1 MSRFLFLALCV
12 ACAAPT
18 PRPAPVP
25 PPIAARP
32 AEPEATATDRPLTP
46 AERDVMASLQAAA
59 VEVRRL
65 PFLHPVVTRV
75 RNAASITQRLSE
87 QMEEDDLAQASEIY
101 KALGLLPAD
110 TDIRDLL
117 EGVLGEQVVGYYD
130 PDQGEMV
137 IRDDVMAT
145 LLRGGPAAEEPE
157 GILVHELV
165 HALQDQHHDL
175 KALYEQDRN
184 NDASGALRSLV
195 EGDATL
201 AMVALGARA
210 GDVQRLSQQI
220 AGNVPTL
227 EEMMVDTAMPQ
238 GGMTLSQAPAI
249 VRATLVVPYLAGLG
263 FCTYWASKGG
273 WAAVERQFEDLPLST
288 EQVLHPEKSASR
300 ERPVEITIPSL
311 DDQLGPEGLGTE
323 MIDEDTLGELEL
335 AVYFGQGRTSGVHA
349 DAAAGWS
356 GDRLRVYRG
365 GPMGAAV
372 VWLTLWDDEDE
383 ALEAEAAARH
393 VGQEITGGHVQRE
406 GRAVVILR
414 NVPRARQRPTTA
426 ALFRA
431 AREAIDL
438 HEAGPP
444 PPPTAP

>member
-1 MSRFLFLALCV
+1 MSRFLLLALCM
-12 ACAAPT
+12 ACATPT
-18 PRPAPVP
+18 PRPAPVH
-25 PPIAARP
+25 PPIEARP
-32 AEPEATATDRPLTP
+32 AEPVATATDRPLTP

-65 PFLHPVVTRV
+65 PFLRPVVTRV
-75 RNAASITQRLSE
+75 RNAASITERLSAR
-87 QMEEDDLAQASEIY
+87 MEEDELAQASEIY
-101 KALGLLPAD
+101 EALGLLPQG
-110 TDIRDLL
+110 TEIRELL

-130 PDQGEMV
+130 PDAGEMV

-175 KALYEQDRN
+175 QALYDQDRS

-201 AMVALGARA
+201 AMVALGARM

-273 WAAVERQFEDLPLST
+273 WAAVEQQFEHLPEST
-288 EQVLHPEKSASR
+288 EQVLHPEKSASG
-300 ERPVEITIPSL
+300 ESPVAIALPEL
-311 DDQLGPEGLGTE
+311 ELGAEGLGTE
-323 MIDEDTLGELEL
+323 VVDEDTLGELEL

-349 DAAAGWS
+349 DAAAGWA

-365 GPMGAAV
+365 GPMGTAV
-372 VWLTLWDDEDE
+372 VWLTLWDDEEE
-383 ALEAEAAARH
+383 ALEAEAAARQ
-393 VGQEITGGHVQRE
+393 VGQGVDGGHVERE
-406 GRAVVILR
+406 GRALVILR
-414 NVPRARQRPTTA
+414 NVPRARHRATTA
-426 ALFRA
+426 ALLRA
-431 AREAIDL
+431 ARAAFDA
-438 HEAGPP
+438 HETGPAPP
-444 PPPTAP
+444 PEAP

>member
-1 MSRFLFLALCV
+1 MRLRVLALLV
-12 ACAAPT
+12 AGCAAT
-18 PRPAPVP
+18 SPRPPPVL
-25 PPIAARP
+25 PPIDPSPAAP
-32 AEPEATATDRPLTP
+32 APSTATDRPLAP

-65 PFLHPVVTRV
+65 PFLRPVVTRV
-75 RNAASITQRLSE
+75 RNAESITERLSA
-87 QMEEDDLAQASEIY
+87 QMEEDELAQASEIY
-101 KALGLLPAD
+101 MALGLLPVG
-110 TDIRDLL
+110 TNIRALL

-130 PDQGEMV
+130 PEEEEMV

-145 LLRGGPAAEEPE
+145 LLRGGAAAQEPE

-175 KALYEQDRN
+175 SALYEQERS
-184 NDASGALRSLV
+184 NDASGALRALV

-210 GDVQRLSQQI
+210 SDVQRLSQQI

-263 FCTYWASKGG
+263 YCTYWASQSG
-273 WAAVERQFEDLPLST
+273 WAAVEQRFLELPEST
-288 EQVLHPEKSASR
+288 EQVLHPEKSR
-300 ERPVEITIPSL
+300 ERPVPITLPAL
-311 DDQLGPEGLGTE
+311 DGLGTE
-323 MIDEDTLGELEL
+323 VVDEDTLGELEL
-335 AVYFGQGRTSGVHA
+335 AVYLGQGRTSGVHA

-365 GPMGAAV
+365 GAQGTAV
-372 VWLTLWDDEDE
+372 VWLTLWDDEEE
-383 ALEAEAAARH
+383 ALEAEAAART
-393 VGQEITGGHVQRE
+393 VGRGVEGGHVQRD

-414 NVPRARQRPTTA
+414 NVPAARRGPTVS
-426 ALFRA
+426 ALFEA
-431 AREAIDL
+431 AQTALDASEQ
-438 HEAGPP
+438 GPP
-444 PPPTAP
+444 PPPGRDR